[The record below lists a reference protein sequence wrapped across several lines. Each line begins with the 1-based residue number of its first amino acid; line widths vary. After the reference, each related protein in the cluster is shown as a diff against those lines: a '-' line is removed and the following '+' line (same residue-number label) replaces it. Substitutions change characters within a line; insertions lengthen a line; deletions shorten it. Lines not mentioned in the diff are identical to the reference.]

1 MNKTRTIP
9 YVMAATAAAVV
20 TAPLLWQA
28 RSAKSAAPA
37 QAPQQLSLPQ
47 QEMMPA
53 TRPAPMDPDKVLAT
67 AGDVKVTGA
76 DFEAV
81 ISQVPPQYT
90 ARLNDPTVRKGLLDQ
105 IVRVKLLAEEA
116 ERRKLDQKPDI
127 KRQLEMQRDQ
137 ILTNALAQDLQGAT
151 NDSADHAYFDA
162 NKSSFDDVKAR
173 HILIRTPDSPV
184 PVGAGKKALSE
195 ADAKAKADQI
205 EAQLKN
211 GGDFAAIAKAESDDV
226 SSGVKG
232 GDLGTFSPWKM
243 DPVFSKATLGL
254 TKNQI
259 SEPVKTQFGYHII
272 QLLDDTPRTYDQ
284 AKGEVGQARWSALV
298 SELGEKYKTQYNP
311 EFFGNAPTTR
321 PVGTGQAQPSV
332 HQNNG

>member
-1 MNKTRTIP
+1 
-9 YVMAATAAAVV
+9 MAATAAAVV

-37 QAPQQLSLPQ
+37 QAPQQFSFPQ

-81 ISQVPPQYT
+81 IANVPPQYT

-116 ERRKLDQKPDI
+116 ERRKIDRKPEV
-127 KRQLEMQRDQ
+127 KRQLEMQREQ
-137 ILTNALAQDLQGAT
+137 TLTNSLAQDLQGSSDA
-151 NDSADHAYFDA
+151 ADRAYFDA
-162 NKSSFDDVKAR
+162 NKPSFDDVKAR

-184 PVGAGKKALSE
+184 PVGAGKKALSD
-195 ADAKAKADQI
+195 ADAKAKAGQI
-205 EAQLKN
+205 EAQLKK
-211 GGDFAAIAKAESDDV
+211 GGDFAAIAKSESDDV
-226 SSGVKG
+226 SSGIKG
-232 GDLGTFSPWKM
+232 GDLGTFAPWKM
-243 DPVFSKATLGL
+243 DPVFAKAALGL
-254 TKNQI
+254 QKNQI

-272 QLLDDTPRTYDQ
+272 QLLDDTPRTFEQ

-311 EFFGNAPTTR
+311 EFFRNAPTTR
-321 PVGTGQAQPSV
+321 PVGTGQAPPSP
-332 HQNNG
+332 HQNKG